1 MTDTKDLIEQLVY
14 AYDLS
19 TLNVDAILP
28 DDVKRMTVT
37 EQLLSENL
45 PTLEQRSDLVAYA
58 ACFYAFLNEKPD
70 ATREEFNA
78 IHDPEALE
86 KVSVNVRTKLQ
97 EPLSVVGVIEFH
109 AKNCSIPTRV
119 DINRQVKS

>member
-1 MTDTKDLIEQLVY
+1 MTDNKDLIEQLVY

-28 DDVKRMTVT
+28 DDVKRMAVT

-97 EPLSVVGVIEFH
+97 DPLSVADVIEFH

>member
-1 MTDTKDLIEQLVY
+1 MTDNKDLIEQLVY

-28 DDVKRMTVT
+28 DDVKRMAVT

-78 IHDPEALE
+78 IHDPESLE

-97 EPLSVVGVIEFH
+97 EPLSVADVIEFH

>member
-1 MTDTKDLIEQLVY
+1 MTDNKDLIEQLVY

-28 DDVKRMTVT
+28 DDVKRMAVT

-97 EPLSVVGVIEFH
+97 EPLSVADVIEFH
-109 AKNCSIPTRV
+109 VKNCSIPTRV